1 MKSNSDEVNISNIQ
15 FCAYL
20 LRYLNNFLLLYVW
33 HAVILSR
40 QAKQSV
46 CAVLVSTLSSCL
58 RKLYSL
64 KTSSSIVGLIVPGC
78 SQKRFLVHTDIHVKI
93 DLCDFIYYY
102 ILYYLCCCVIC
113 YVISVLVVR

>member
-1 MKSNSDEVNISNIQ
+1 MKSNSDEVNILNIQ

-20 LRYLNNFLLLYVW
+20 LRYLNNFLFLNVW
-33 HAVILSR
+33 HAVMLSR

-46 CAVLVSTLSSCL
+46 RAVLVSTLSSCL

-64 KTSSSIVGLIVPGC
+64 KTSSSIVALIVPVC
-78 SQKRFLVHTDIHVKI
+78 SQQRFLVHTDIHVKI

-102 ILYYLCCCVIC
+102 ILYYLCCCVI
-113 YVISVLVVR
+113 YVMV